1 MESFSVWHWLIVV
14 IWLFLL
20 IYPVG
25 RILSRLG
32 IPWAVA
38 FLMVVPFV
46 NLLML
51 WVVAFIKWPRDHV
64 PPPQA

>member
-1 MESFSVWHWLIVV
+1 
-14 IWLFLL
+14 
-20 IYPVG
+20 
-25 RILSRLG
+25 
-32 IPWAVA
+32 
-38 FLMVVPFV
+38 VVPFD

>member
-25 RILSRLG
+25 RIFSRLG

-38 FLMVVPFV
+38 FLMVVPIV
-46 NLLML
+46 NLVML
-51 WVVAFIKWPRDHV
+51 WGVAFIKWPRDHA

>member
-1 MESFSVWHWLIVV
+1 MASFSLWHWLILA
-14 IWLFLL
+14 IWLFLV

-38 FLMVVPFV
+38 FLAVVPLANMV
-46 NLLML
+46 LL
-51 WVVAFIKWPRDHV
+51 WVIAFVKWPRDHTD
-64 PPPQA
+64 PQA